1 MHKIMLAVQGLDSAK
16 SEMRAKPQN
25 LRRSPPITLNASQK
39 SRNLQK
45 KGIKALVSKAKFAD
59 VAVTN
64 NSKQEMMKPENLTS
78 PARNR
83 VAARYGRW
91 LARTRIYS
99 AFRIYPGRLANHGL
113 IAAVVLILGSIS
125 PGPVLGNEPITPL
138 PLSIDVDKAKARL
151 GKTLFFDKR
160 LSADNSI
167 SCASCHELTAAW
179 GTDLRPVSA
188 GLNGQLGSRNAPTVY
203 NSVFNF
209 TQFWDGRA
217 ESLADQAR
225 GPVVNPIE
233 MGMPSWDAAI
243 KKIEK
248 DATYQRAFKS
258 LYAAGMTADTIVD
271 AIAEYEKT
279 LITPNAPFDQYL
291 RGKTDAIDETQ
302 KRGYKLFKSYGCISC
317 HQGQN
322 VGGNMFQK
330 FGVLKDIALQSGSL
344 SNDLG
349 RYNLTKNEWDK
360 RVFKVPSLRLAIMTP
375 PYFHDGSVA
384 TIDEAVAVMIQ
395 FQLGRDVP
403 EKDKQAI
410 VAFLTSLVGE
420 LPKGVN

>member
-1 MHKIMLAVQGLDSAK
+1 MAQGNPTNLDTDRISTRYSQWFACVWNPGT
-16 SEMRAKPQN
+16 SRLTP
-25 LRRSPPITLNASQK
+25 RRS
-39 SRNLQK
+39 
-45 KGIKALVSKAKFAD
+45 V
-59 VAVTN
+59 
-64 NSKQEMMKPENLTS
+64 
-78 PARNR
+78 NR
-83 VAARYGRW
+83 GR
-91 LARTRIYS
+91 
-99 AFRIYPGRLANHGL
+99 
-113 IAAVVLILGSIS
+113 IAAVIFILGSIS
-125 PGPVLGNEPITPL
+125 SGLALGGEPITPL
-138 PLSIDVDKAKARL
+138 PLSVEVDPAKAQL

-160 LSADNSI
+160 LSADDSI
-167 SCASCHELTAAW
+167 SCASCHELSAAW

-188 GLNGQLGSRNAPTVY
+188 GVKGQLGSRNSPTVF

-225 GPVVNPIE
+225 GPVVNPVE
-233 MGMPSWDAAI
+233 MGMASWDDAVKKLAGDAA
-243 KKIEK
+243 
-248 DATYQRAFKS
+248 YQQAFKS

-291 RGKTDAIDETQ
+291 RGKTDAINETQ
-302 KRGYKLFKSYGCISC
+302 KRGYKLFKAYGCIAC

-330 FGVLKDIALQSGSL
+330 FGVLKDISLLSGTL

-349 RYNLTKNEWDK
+349 RFILTRNEWDK

-384 TIDEAVAVMIQ
+384 TIDEAVGVMIQ

-403 EKDKQAI
+403 DADKQAI
-410 VAFLTSLVGE
+410 IAFLTSLVGE
-420 LPKGVN
+420 LPKGVK